1 MDAGAWTSLASV
13 LVAAIAA
20 AAAFASQRAAAN
32 ASVKNAATTSRV
44 DIEKEA
50 FERAKNY
57 YAGALDRQDR
67 EIEGL
72 HADVDRLEHKVR
84 ELEVGRDEDRRLIDQ
99 RDEQIRTYASLL
111 AARGI
116 DLP

>member
-1 MDAGAWTSLASV
+1 MDWTNVASV
-13 LVAAIAA
+13 LVAALAA
-20 AAAFASQRAAAN
+20 LAAFASQRAAAN
-32 ASVKNAATTSRV
+32 ASVKNTSTTSRT

-50 FERAKNY
+50 FERAKSY
-57 YAGALDRQDR
+57 YAGALDRQDA

-84 ELEVGRDEDRRLIDQ
+84 QLEAERDEDRQLVAQ
-99 RDEQIRTYASLL
+99 QAEQIRTYAAIL